1 MIISR
6 RVLVV
11 LIAAFF
17 VASACYAGPRK
28 KAQPIVDPAQK
39 DDAYRK
45 MVDAFFSRGD
55 ADHDGTLTVP
65 EIDAMV
71 TDPAVRGSD
80 AAIAVVFHRHLL
92 RDDDEKTNGLA
103 HADALALAAD
113 PKIQHT
119 ISADAAHIQSVNRVV
134 FLGNDPNL
142 SAFHQ
147 GGMGDCYLLAVIGDY
162 AFQHPQEV
170 HNMIKSG
177 PDGNFEVTFGNGK
190 SVAVPP
196 LTDAELIMGAA
207 EGRTHGIWLS
217 VLEKAFA
224 LYHKE
229 AKEKKTGE
237 DIPDDES
244 VVPDLI
250 GHGGYYGPVIA
261 LFSGHKTAGAP
272 VGHWLKQDPKSAV
285 DKMDELLTKLSDEH
299 RLMAVGTGHDST
311 KAMPRGIPHGHVLS
325 VLAYYRASRTVR
337 MFNPWGNTFTPK
349 GAAGMVNGYPTQY
362 GIFDIPLADFLKV
375 FSGFNYESDK
385 PVAK

>member
-1 MIISR
+1 MTLM
-6 RVLVV
+6 VFLVV
-11 LIAAFF
+11 GVGIQVCQAA
-17 VASACYAGPRK
+17 PKK
-28 KAQPIVDPAQK
+28 KAQPVVDPGQK
-39 DDAYRK
+39 DDAFRK
-45 MVDAFFSRGD
+45 MVAAFFSRCD
-55 ADHDGTLTVP
+55 ADHDRTLTVP

-103 HADALALAAD
+103 YADALTLAAD
-113 PKIQHT
+113 PKIQHA

-147 GGMGDCYLLAVIGDY
+147 GRMGDCYLLAVIGDY

-177 PDGNFEVTFGNGK
+177 PDGKFEVTFGNGK
-190 SVAVPP
+190 KVAVPL
-196 LTDAELIMGAA
+196 LTDAELIMGAV

-224 LYHKE
+224 LLHKD
-229 AKEKKTGE
+229 AKEEKTGE
-237 DIPDDES
+237 EIPDDEAVTS
-244 VVPDLI
+244 DLI
-250 GHGGYYGPVIA
+250 GRGGYYGPVIA

-272 VGHWLKQDPKSAV
+272 VGRWLKQDPKSAA
-285 DKMDELLTKLSDEH
+285 DKMDELLTKLSSEH
-299 RLMAVGTGHDST
+299 RLMAVGTGHDKT
-311 KAMPRGIPHGHVLS
+311 KALPRGIPHGHVLS
-325 VLAYYRASRTVR
+325 LLEYFPASRTVR
-337 MFNPWGNTFTPK
+337 MFNPWGNNFKPN
-349 GAAGMVNGYPTQY
+349 GPAGMVNGYPTQY
-362 GIFDIPLADFLKV
+362 GIFDMPLADFLRI
-375 FSGFNYESDK
+375 FSGFTYESDK